1 MMALYQME
9 QIFSPLSAKIL
20 GMGYDKDRLLELC
33 TLASTEQDPGMML
46 KLVREINLVLAA
58 NAKRAHL
65 DLFPLAPGTGGAI
78 IHAV

>member
-1 MMALYQME
+1 
-9 QIFSPLSAKIL
+9 
-20 GMGYDKDRLLELC
+20 MGYDKDRLLELC

-58 NAKRAHL
+58 KEKRVRL
-65 DLFPLAPGTGGAI
+65 DLFPVAPGTGGAI